1 MCNNGKI
8 LENDPP
14 KIDLASCAIAHL
26 SPISR
31 YCREDRPLNLV
42 QKLHLNFDREEVI
55 FRENE
60 KANGV
65 FCLHSG
71 HVKLAKQGKD
81 EKEYIVRLAKPGDV
95 IGLTLFAGP
104 VYNSTAIAIEPVQ
117 ACYIPKNEFINI
129 LRNDS
134 CFTIRLM
141 KFFCKEIED
150 TERRIAGLCQKTARQ
165 RVAEILLVL
174 KSNYGTD
181 KQQYLNILLPMKDLA
196 NYSCTSSATLSRLFS
211 DFKKNKLIRIRN
223 HKIKLLQHEKLI
235 QIAKI
240 APTG

>member
-1 MCNNGKI
+1 MCNNGKM
-8 LENDPP
+8 LGNDSP
-14 KIDLASCAIAHL
+14 KVDLASCAIAHL

-31 YCREDRPLNLV
+31 YCLEDRPLNLV
-42 QKLHLNFDREEVI
+42 QKLHLNFGREEVI
-55 FRENE
+55 FREQD

-71 HVKLAKQGKD
+71 HVKLTRQGND
-81 EKEYIVRLAKPGDV
+81 EREYIVRLAKPGDV
-95 IGLTLFAGP
+95 IGLTIFSSP
-104 VYNSTAIAIEPVQ
+104 VHTSTATAIEPVK
-117 ACYIPKNEFINI
+117 ACYIPKDEFIDI

-141 KFFCKEIED
+141 KFLCKEIED
-150 TERRIAGLCQKTARQ
+150 TEKRISGLCQKTAKQ
-165 RVAEILLVL
+165 RVAEILLAF
-174 KSNYGTD
+174 KSDYGTD

-196 NYSCTSSATLSRLFS
+196 NYSCTSSATLSRLLS

-235 QIAKI
+235 QIAKVGS
-240 APTG
+240 TG